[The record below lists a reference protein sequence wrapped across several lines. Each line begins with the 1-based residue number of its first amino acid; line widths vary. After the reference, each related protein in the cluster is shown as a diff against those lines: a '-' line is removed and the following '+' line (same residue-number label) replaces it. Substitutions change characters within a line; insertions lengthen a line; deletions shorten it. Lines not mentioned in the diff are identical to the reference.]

1 MAERRARRRRVPD
14 RVDTTDPEPPAF
26 DPVAWAEDGLDLLD
40 HVRDAKPARPAI
52 HEGRWRTRR
61 AINALS
67 RMLGSHPS
75 FKDHAVRG
83 DLAVLALALDGL
95 DNFVEHDMLRKRKGG
110 NRPPGTRLSRQF
122 RLLVLQMVDHLILAG
137 MDRGAAY
144 KFLAAEITAAGQGAL
159 KPPADNP
166 DAPFPPATIKRWYQR
181 TRINIDAG
189 KDAEAPEDADWLFW
203 RSRQRQPDAISE
215 AQDKVREW
223 LALPAV
229 RAVFPRCA
237 KGTF

>member
-1 MAERRARRRRVPD
+1 MDERRPRRRRVPD
-14 RVDTTDPEPPAF
+14 WIDTTDPKPPAF
-26 DPVAWAEDGLDLLD
+26 DPVAWAEDGVDLLD
-40 HVRDAKPARPAI
+40 YVRDAKPGKPVA

-61 AINALS
+61 VVGALQH
-67 RMLGSHPS
+67 MLGSHPA

-83 DLAVLALALDGL
+83 DLAVLVLALDGL
-95 DNFVEHDMLRKRKGG
+95 DNFVEHELLRKRKGG
-110 NRPPGTRLSRQF
+110 NRPPETKLSRQF

-137 MDRGAAY
+137 MDREAAY

-189 KDAEAPEDADWLFW
+189 KDADNPEDAEWLFW
-203 RSRQRQPDAISE
+203 RSRQRQAETVPE
-215 AQDKVREW
+215 AQHSVREW
-223 LALPAV
+223 LAQPVVKAI
-229 RAVFPRCA
+229 FPRCA
-237 KGTF
+237 KATF